1 MDEPPTDIVTELPPE
16 VAIAN
21 CRAYFRQA
29 IANPESVPPWAE
41 WWATNAELVE
51 RVFSMIEFV
60 RLKHRGLLGAK
71 QHLQMIGEWP
81 KDLTIPPTSETKPD
95 PLPC

>member
-1 MDEPPTDIVTELPPE
+1 MDERPADIVPELPPE

-29 IANPESVPPWAE
+29 IANPETVPSWAE
-41 WWATNAELVE
+41 WWASNAELVE
-51 RVFSMIEFV
+51 RVFPMIEFV

-81 KDLTIPPTSETKPD
+81 KDLANPQASEAKPD
-95 PLPC
+95 TLSC